1 MRYDWVK
8 ALYNDIRNCFGKACG
23 KSWMNAII
31 LTLMTLK
38 MLHLNAI
45 ILRTDQ
51 SFSKVKHDSVIVLS
65 CFWVTTSSVLVSF
78 KTNAGWGVGFGFDL
92 RDWIFVE
99 KLTYLVLLSHW
110 YVSQLSPNILET
122 LLNTYLTIILLHV
135 GNN

>member
-8 ALYNDIRNCFGKACG
+8 ALYNDIRSCFGKACG
-23 KSWMNAII
+23 KSWMN
-31 LTLMTLK
+31 T
-38 MLHLNAI
+38 I

-51 SFSKVKHDSVIVLS
+51 SFLKVKHDSIIVLS
-65 CFWVTTSSVLVSF
+65 CFWVTTSSLLVSF
-78 KTNAGWGVGFGFDL
+78 KTNEGWDVGFGFDL

-122 LLNTYLTIILLHV
+122 LLNTYLIIILLQL
-135 GNN
+135 GNNYSSYNKHSVSTK